1 MFAVPIITT
10 PNTTIRTA
18 IALNGSCFYRPRAF
32 PQRCKAQN
40 IGMALKLK
48 ATWLRASKATQRIG
62 KLSQSLLVRNTL
74 WMLGADGGTTIIL
87 AVYFVVLARVLQPSE
102 FGAFA
107 GALALVSI
115 VAPFAGWG
123 ASKVLVMAVARDPRV
138 FAMYWGNALVSIVT
152 TATCLLIVLKLVG
165 RYVLPVSAAS
175 LVPSLALAELLF
187 SAVTESCAH
196 GFLGFERLKGTAGVR
211 LVGSTGRM
219 LATLLFALT
228 VGEPR
233 ASTWVQWYLASSVVT
248 TTIVFVATAKI
259 LGMPK
264 PTFSLVRGNVK
275 DGWYFSVGLAFG
287 SIYSDIDKAM
297 LARMSTFEATGIY
310 SAAYKMIRLAFLPVS
325 SLLAASYSKFFQVGE
340 SGIDCALSFSRR
352 LLPFAA
358 CYGFLACLAL
368 EVFASVIPHIL
379 GRGYV
384 QSVEAIR
391 WLAPIPFFQ
400 SLHYLAGDT
409 LTGASYQPLRSL
421 IVGGVAVLNIL
432 LNLLLLP
439 QYSWR
444 GAAWSSVICDG
455 TLVVCLWLAVAILSQ
470 RAPLFQYARAA
481 K

>member
-1 MFAVPIITT
+1 MFEARTITT
-10 PNTTIRTA
+10 PNIIIRIA
-18 IALNGSCFYRPRAF
+18 IVLNGGCHWWPRACL
-32 PQRCKAQN
+32 QRCEAQN
-40 IGMALKLK
+40 IGMASTLNAK
-48 ATWLRASKATQRIG
+48 WLRASKTTQRMG

-115 VAPFAGWG
+115 VTPFAGWG

-138 FAMYWGNALVSIVT
+138 FAIYWGNALVSILT
-152 TATCLLIVLKLVG
+152 TAACLLIILKLVG
-165 RYVLPVSAAS
+165 RYALPISAAT

-187 SAVTESCAH
+187 SAITESCAH

-211 LVGSTGRM
+211 LVGSTVRM

-228 VGEPR
+228 VSEPC

-248 TTIVFVATAKI
+248 TIIVFVATGAI

-264 PTFSLVRGNVK
+264 LTFSLLRSNVK
-275 DGWYFSVGLAFG
+275 DGWYFSVGLAFT

-310 SAAYKMIRLAFLPVS
+310 SAAYKVIRLAFLPVS

-340 SGIDCALSFSRR
+340 NGIDSALSLSRK

-368 EVFASVIPHIL
+368 ELFASVVPHIL
-379 GRGYV
+379 GRSYA
-384 QSVEAIR
+384 QAVEAIR

-409 LTGASYQPLRSL
+409 LTGASYQRLRSL
-421 IVGGVAVLNIL
+421 IVGGIAVLNIL

-444 GAAWSSVICDG
+444 GAAWSSLICDG
-455 TLVVCLWLAVAILSQ
+455 TLVICLWFAVTSLSHHTTS
-470 RAPLFQYARAA
+470 PICESL
-481 K
+481 